1 MLSWAFKITN
11 EIFKV
16 KIKKETSAVWGMS
29 ILEAAL
35 VHWWGQAFCLGHME
49 LSFNIPVNSE
59 QGYPL
64 QGGSVRD
71 QIVILRS
78 LDGAQTT
85 DNTVGMSANSPRK
98 TSQSKESPS
107 PWLLLVRE
115 AEHTALLKTQAPPQY
130 VFFML
135 NYYLIAWANPNWKL
149 IQSSIMIQRQPWGT

>member
-1 MLSWAFKITN
+1 
-11 EIFKV
+11 
-16 KIKKETSAVWGMS
+16 
-29 ILEAAL
+29 
-35 VHWWGQAFCLGHME
+35 ME

-107 PWLLLVRE
+107 PWLLSARE
-115 AEHTALLKTQAPPQY
+115 AEHTALLKTQAPPPICFLHAQLLSHC
-130 VFFML
+130 MGKSKLKIDTKL
-135 NYYLIAWANPNWKL
+135 NHDPETALGNLENSKAQDKAFTWENMNPLKDVVTVENG
-149 IQSSIMIQRQPWGT
+149 RT